1 MKVVFTNGCF
11 DILHAGHVR
20 YLAHARSLGD
30 KLVVGLN
37 SDASVRRLKGAERPI
52 VGQEERREVLCAL
65 KAVDEV
71 RIFDEDTPERLIE
84 RIRPDILVKG
94 GDWPVEKIVG
104 NEFVRSYGGE
114 VRSLPFIEGNSTS
127 AIMEKIIVVR
137 KRTDV

>member
-37 SDASVRRLKGAERPI
+37 SDESVRRLGKGPGRPI
-52 VGQEERREVLCAL
+52 VGQNERREVLLAL
-65 KAVDEV
+65 RAVDEV
-71 RIFDEDTPERLIE
+71 VIFDEDTPLRLIGE
-84 RIRPDILVKG
+84 ICPDVLVKG

-104 NEFVRSYGGE
+104 HELVLGYGGA
-114 VRSLPFIEGNSTS
+114 VLSLPFVEGNSTTS
-127 AIMEKIIVVR
+127 IVEKIVGVY
-137 KRTDV
+137 TA